1 MTSSFFAEFKI
12 ELTTSNTLALDALS
26 SPDVSVSTRISF
38 LVLLIWIRGASWD
51 ILLFDILYECYAE
64 CN

>member
-26 SPDVSVSTRISF
+26 RPDVSVSTRISF
-38 LVLLIWIRGASWD
+38 LVLLIWMRGASWD
-51 ILLFDILYECYAE
+51 ILLFDIFFKIF
-64 CN
+64 

>member
-12 ELTTSNTLALDALS
+12 ELTTSSTLALDALS

-51 ILLFDILYECYAE
+51 ILLFDILIAFCVAFI
-64 CN
+64 